1 MDKIITVPFGWL
13 LGFLYEITSN
23 YGVAMIIFAIFVKVV
38 MAPITAKSKKSTMKM
53 SRLTP
58 LVKDIQE
65 RYAHDPQKQ
74 NEMVNALYKE
84 EGVDMTGGCL
94 WSLIPLFIIFPLLT
108 VVREPIVYI
117 LGATGEMATQIVET
131 MKEAAPALFEGGN
144 SYYQQVLAAAHIPEF
159 VEQIKAAI
167 PEIDPEILVGM
178 NFEFLGIDLGAI
190 PTFNIFAEDWAW
202 DWAHIGA
209 FLIPCMSAGSQYLS
223 TFIMRKMNNSVVADK
238 NGVKDEKTAEQSQ
251 QNQSMQTMLMMMPL
265 MSLWIGF
272 SCPAALSLYW
282 MVQGLVAIII
292 DVYLTQKYRKIYD
305 EEDAIRLQKMIQR
318 EQEEAERE
326 RIRAERRAA
335 NPEGQNQNMSKK
347 KMQKK
352 LQQQEEADRAAAA
365 REYAVKHG
373 IVLEEEDEAAGT
385 DALSGIPE
393 RPWCKGR
400 AYDPNRYSSSTE
412 E

>member
-13 LGFLYEITSN
+13 LAMLYNLTTN
-23 YGVAMIIFAIFVKVV
+23 YGVAMIIFAMMVKLIL
-38 MAPITAKSKKSTMKM
+38 APITAKSKKSTMKM

-58 LVKDIQE
+58 RVKDIQE
-65 RYAHDPQKQ
+65 RYAHDQQKQ
-74 NEMVNALYKE
+74 SEMLQNLYKE

-94 WSLIPLFIIFPLLT
+94 WSLLPMFIIFPLLT

-117 LGATGEMATQIVET
+117 LGATSEEATQIVDIIKT
-131 MKEAAPALFEGGN
+131 AAPALFEGGN
-144 SYYQQVLAAAHIPEF
+144 TYYQQVTAAANIQQHTE
-159 VEQIKAAI
+159 AI
-167 PEIDPEILVGM
+167 LAVLPNINPAILEGM
-178 NFEFLGIDLGAI
+178 NFSFLGIDLGAI
-190 PTFNIFAEDWAW
+190 PTFNVFGPDWLW

-209 FLIPCMSAGSQYLS
+209 FLIPCMSAGSQLLS
-223 TFIMRKMNNSVVADK
+223 TFIMRKMNNSVVSDK

-251 QNQSMQTMLMMMPL
+251 QNQTMETMLWMMPL

-272 SCPAALSLYW
+272 SCPAALSVYW
-282 MVQGLVAIII
+282 MIQGVVAIVI

-305 EEDAIRLQKMIQR
+305 EEDAIRLQRMIER

-326 RIRAERRAA
+326 RVRAERRAA
-335 NPEGQNQNMSKK
+335 NPEGQTQNTSKK

-352 LQQQEEADRAAAA
+352 LQQQEEAERAAAA
-365 REYAVKHG
+365 RDYAAKRG
-373 IVLEEEDEAAGT
+373 IEVDEPVVEGT
-385 DALSGIPE
+385 KALSGIPE

-400 AYDPNRYSSSTE
+400 AYDPNRYNATE

>member
-13 LGFLYEITSN
+13 LAMLYNFTTN
-23 YGVAMIIFAIFVKVV
+23 YGVAMIVFAVMVKLI

-58 LVKDIQE
+58 RVKDIQE
-65 RYAHDPQKQ
+65 RYAHDQQKQ
-74 NEMVNALYKE
+74 SEMLQNLYKE

-94 WSLIPLFIIFPLLT
+94 WSLLPMFIIFPLLT

-117 LGATGEMATQIVET
+117 LGETPEVAAQIVEII
-131 MKEAAPALFEGGN
+131 KNADPALFQGGN
-144 SYYQQVLAAAHIPEF
+144 TYYQQVVAAANISQHADAIL
-159 VEQIKAAI
+159 AAI
-167 PEIDPEILVGM
+167 PNINPATLEGM
-178 NFEFLGIDLGAI
+178 NFTFLGIDLGAI
-190 PTFNIFAEDWAW
+190 PMFNIFDAAWKW

-209 FLIPCMSAGSQYLS
+209 FLIPCLSAGSQLLS

-238 NGVKDEKTAEQSQ
+238 NGVRDEKTAQQSQ
-251 QNQSMQTMLMMMPL
+251 QNQSMETMLWMMPL

-272 SCPAALSLYW
+272 SCPGALSIYW
-282 MVQGLVAIII
+282 LVQGLVAICL

-305 EEDAIRLQKMIQR
+305 EEDAIRLQKMIER
-318 EQEEAERE
+318 EKEEADKE

-335 NPEGQNQNMSKK
+335 NPDGQTQNTSKK

-352 LQQQEEADRAAAA
+352 LQQQEEAERAAAA
-365 REYAVKHG
+365 REYAVKRG
-373 IVLEEEDEAAGT
+373 IEPEEPQEEGPK
-385 DALSGIPE
+385 ALSGIPE

-400 AYDPNRYSSSTE
+400 AYDPNRYNSTE

>member
-1 MDKIITVPFGWL
+1 MDKIITVPFGWV
-13 LGFLYEITSN
+13 LGFLYDITSN
-23 YGVAMIIFAIFVKVV
+23 YGLAMILFAIFVKVV
-38 MAPITAKSKKSTMKM
+38 MAPITAKSKQSTMKM

-58 LVKDIQE
+58 LVKDIQA
-65 RYAHDPQKQ
+65 RYAHDQQKQ

-117 LGATGEMATQIVET
+117 LGASNEVANQIVEI

-159 VEQIKAAI
+159 AEQIKAAI
-167 PEIDPEILVGM
+167 PDIDPEILVGM
-178 NFEFLGIDLGAI
+178 NFEFLEINLGAV
-190 PTFNIFAEDWAW
+190 PSFNIFAKDWVW
-202 DWAHIGA
+202 DVAHIGA
-209 FLIPCMSAGSQYLS
+209 FLIPCLSAGSQYLS
-223 TFIMRKMNNSVVADK
+223 AFIMRKMNNSVVTDQ
-238 NGVKDEKTAEQSQ
+238 NGIQDEKTAEQSQ
-251 QNQSMQTMLMMMPL
+251 QNQSMQTMLMVMPL

-272 SCPAALSLYW
+272 SYPAALSLYW
-282 MVQGLVAIII
+282 LVQGLAAIVI

-305 EEDAIRLQKMIQR
+305 EEDAIRLQRMLQR

-326 RIRAERRAA
+326 RVRAERRAA
-335 NPEGQNQNMSKK
+335 NPEGQTQNTSKK

-352 LQQQEEADRAAAA
+352 LQQEEEAAKAAAA
-365 REYAVKHG
+365 REYASKKG
-373 IVLEEEDEAAGT
+373 IELDEEEDHAPA
-385 DALSGIPE
+385 ALSGISD

-400 AYDPNRYSSSTE
+400 AYDPNRYNSTE

>member
-13 LGFLYEITSN
+13 LGFLYDLTSN
-23 YGVAMIIFAIFVKVV
+23 YGVAMIIFAILVKVI

-58 LVKDIQE
+58 RVKDIQE
-65 RYAHDPQKQ
+65 RYAHDQQKQ
-74 NEMVNALYKE
+74 NEMLNALYKE

-94 WSLIPLFIIFPLLT
+94 WSLIPLFIIFPLLG

-117 LGATGEMATQIVET
+117 LGETSEVAAQIVEII
-131 MKEAAPALFEGGN
+131 KNANPALFEGGN
-144 SYYQQVLAAAHIPEF
+144 TYYQQVVAAANIP
-159 VEQIKAAI
+159 QYADAIQAAI
-167 PEIDPEILVGM
+167 PGINPETLLGM

-190 PTFNIFAEDWAW
+190 PSFNIFGADWVW

-209 FLIPCMSAGSQYLS
+209 FLVPCLSAGSQYLS
-223 TFIMRKMNNSVVADK
+223 SFVMRKMNNSVVSDK

-251 QNQSMQTMLMMMPL
+251 QNQSMQTMMLMMPL

-272 SCPAALSLYW
+272 SCPGGLSVYW
-282 MVQGLVAIII
+282 LVQGLVAMVI
-292 DVYLTQKYRKIYD
+292 DIYLTQKYRKIYD
-305 EEDAIRLQKMIQR
+305 AEDAVRLQKMIQR

-326 RIRAERRAA
+326 RVRAERRAA
-335 NPEGQNQNMSKK
+335 NPEGQTQNTSKK

-352 LQQQEEADRAAAA
+352 LHQQEEAEKAAAA
-365 REYAVKHG
+365 REYAAKRGVAPEEP
-373 IVLEEEDEAAGT
+373 EEEST
-385 DALSGIPE
+385 KALSGIAE

-400 AYDPNRYSSSTE
+400 AYDPNRYSSTE